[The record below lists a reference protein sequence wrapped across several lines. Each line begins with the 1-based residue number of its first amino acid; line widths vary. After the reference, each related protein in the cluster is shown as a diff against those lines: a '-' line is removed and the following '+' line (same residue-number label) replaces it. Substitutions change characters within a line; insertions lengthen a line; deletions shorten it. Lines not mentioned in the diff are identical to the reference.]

1 MTLTH
6 PLPLS
11 RQAVCREIAGH
22 GCLGGADG
30 TEAQSRGSAPGLA
43 AGGGEEES
51 SFFSGGRDHNADGE
65 VPAGRAAGGGRR
77 QGRGGERARER
88 GRSEGARI
96 VSRRAGGGG

>member
-77 QGRGGERARER
+77 AWSRKRRGE
-88 GRSEGARI
+88 SEGAREE
-96 VSRRAGGGG
+96 